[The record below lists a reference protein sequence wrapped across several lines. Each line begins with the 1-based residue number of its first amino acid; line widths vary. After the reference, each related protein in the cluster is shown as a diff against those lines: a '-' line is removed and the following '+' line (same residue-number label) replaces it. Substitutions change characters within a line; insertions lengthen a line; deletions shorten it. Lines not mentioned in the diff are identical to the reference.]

1 MKKILLLLITL
12 MFNITVFSQATYTS
26 QANGDWG
33 TTSTWSISGT
43 DGDSDG
49 IPDANDTVVIGHN
62 VTVSD
67 AQAANT
73 VTVNFSGSPTLTISG
88 TSSGLTTTSDFTNNS
103 DVIITGGAASN
114 PATLTVNGDLQQDG
128 NLTVGAGQRL
138 VMGASSNINAR
149 GTTTIN
155 SGSSSY
161 GSLYFYGTY
170 TQQLAGG
177 KVSYRRYVASVSSWD
192 LISVPIANLNIANWA
207 ANENDLATN
216 AGQYAIGYYTNTTAA
231 YNSGAGGGADTWVNY
246 TTSTAGSAGSFTP
259 GKGYQMASS
268 SGAEMTFS
276 GVPNTGPVSIGII
289 NSETGVGSDNDASDG
304 SKFNLVGNPYPS
316 FLSVN
321 SVLSGNS
328 SVLAWQSLYG
338 YKTGTPAYE
347 EYNLA
352 TGGFVAPGQGFM
364 VPADANTSANFTF
377 TTSMQSTSNTSMDDF
392 ISGDAMDDDRAEL
405 FIGFSSNEITD
416 RTRIY
421 FIENTTDGFDSGYDA
436 PKIGFDNNYISSR
449 LVNDDEGYDIGV
461 QSLAYSDLWDKT
473 IPLVVNSQ
481 MGDEITLSITH
492 NTAPAD
498 LNIYLEDVLE
508 GTMTD
513 LKAGDFVL
521 TPSTD
526 LEGGVGRFFIH
537 MSADTMSNEDV
548 STSMLNA
555 YKEVNANYITI
566 EGLATQSNNINVSL
580 YNILGT
586 KVLDSSLSNNMNTQ
600 TVSTVGIASGV
611 YVIELESGND
621 RLTKKLI
628 IQ

>member
-1 MKKILLLLITL
+1 MITL
-12 MFNITVFSQATYTS
+12 MFNINVFSQATYTTD
-26 QANGDWG
+26 AAGLDW
-33 TTSTWSISGT
+33 SDSNAWSITGVDSN
-43 DGDSDG
+43 SDG
-49 IPDANDTVVIGHN
+49 IPDSNDTVIIGHDI
-62 VTVSD
+62 TVSD

-73 VTVNFSGSPTLTISG
+73 VTVNFSGSPVLTISG
-88 TSSGLTTTSDFTNNS
+88 TSASLTTTSDFTNNS
-103 DVIITGGAASN
+103 DVIISGGAASD

-149 GTTTIN
+149 GTTQIN

-177 KVSYRRYVASVSSWD
+177 KVSYRRYVNSLAGGWD
-192 LISVPIANLNIANWA
+192 LISVPISNLNIANWA
-207 ANENDLATN
+207 SNENDLGFGPEDGGS
-216 AGQYAIGYYTNTTAA
+216 AGEYAVGYYTNTTAA
-231 YNSGAGGGADTWVNY
+231 YNSGSGGGADTWVNY
-246 TTSTAGSAGSFTP
+246 TTSTAGDAGSFTP
-259 GKGYQMASS
+259 GKGYQMASQVGS
-268 SGAEMTFS
+268 EMTFS
-276 GVPNTGPVSIGII
+276 GVPNTGPIDIGII
-289 NSETGVGSDNDASDG
+289 NSETGVASDNDPSDG

-316 FLSVN
+316 FLSVISILSEN
-321 SVLSGNS
+321 EDVLD
-328 SVLAWQSLYG
+328 WQTLYG
-338 YKTGTPAYE
+338 YTATSPTYE

-364 VPADANTSANFTF
+364 VPASSNTSVDFRF
-377 TTSMQSTSNTSMDDF
+377 LTSMQSTSNTSMDDF
-392 ISGDAMDDDRAEL
+392 ISGDVMDDDRAEL

-492 NTAPAD
+492 NTTPAD

-521 TPSTD
+521 SPTD
-526 LEGGVGRFFIH
+526 ELSGAGRFFIH

-566 EGLATQSNNINVSL
+566 EGLATQSNNINVIL

-586 KVLDSSLSNNMNTQ
+586 KVLDTSLSNSVNTQ
-600 TVSTVGIASGV
+600 TLSTVGMASGI

>member
-1 MKKILLLLITL
+1 
-12 MFNITVFSQATYTS
+12 MFNISVFSQATYTS
-26 QANGDWG
+26 QTTGNWTTTG
-33 TTSTWSISGT
+33 TWTDSGT
-43 DGDSDG
+43 DSDG
-49 IPDANDTVVIGHN
+49 NGYPDANDTVIIGHD
-62 VTVSD
+62 VTVTD

-88 TSSGLTTTSDFTNNS
+88 TSASLSTTSNFTNNS
-103 DVIITGGAASN
+103 DVIITGGAASD

-138 VMGASSNINAR
+138 IMGASSNINAR

-177 KVSYRRYVASVSSWD
+177 KVSYRRYVNSVAGGWD
-192 LISVPIANLNIANWA
+192 LISVPIASLNIANWA

-216 AGQYAIGYYTNTTAA
+216 GAQYAIGYYTNTTAA
-231 YNSGAGGGADTWVNY
+231 YNSGAGSGADTWVNY
-246 TTSTAGSAGSFTP
+246 TTSTAGSAGNFTP
-259 GKGYQMASS
+259 GKGYQMAST

-276 GVPNTGPVSIGII
+276 GVPNTGTVTFGII
-289 NSETGVGSDNDASDG
+289 NSETGVGSDNDPSDG

-316 FLSVN
+316 FLSVA
-321 SVLSGNS
+321 SVLSANS
-328 SVLAWQSLYG
+328 SVLAWESLYG
-338 YKTGTPAYE
+338 YSGSGGNYTT
-347 EYNLA
+347 YNNA

-392 ISGDAMDDDRAEL
+392 ISGDVMDDNRAEL

-421 FIENTTDGFDSGYDA
+421 FIENMTDGYDNGYDA
-436 PKIGFDNNYISSR
+436 PKISLANNFISSR
-449 LVNDDEGYDIGV
+449 LVNNDEGYDIDV
-461 QSLAYSDLWDKT
+461 QSLAYTELWDKT

-481 MGDEITLSITH
+481 MGDEIILSITH
-492 NTAPAD
+492 NTTPAD
-498 LNIYLEDVLE
+498 LNIYLEDAIE

-521 TPSTD
+521 TLTD
-526 LEGGVGRFFIH
+526 ELSGAGRFFIH

-586 KVLDSSLSNNMNTQ
+586 KVLDTSLSNSVNTQ
-600 TVSTVGIASGV
+600 TLSTVGMASGI
-611 YVIELESGND
+611 YVIELESGSY

>member
-1 MKKILLLLITL
+1 MITL
-12 MFNITVFSQATYTS
+12 MFNINVFSQATYTS
-26 QANGDWG
+26 QADGNWG
-33 TTSTWSISGT
+33 SASTWSISGT
-43 DGDSDG
+43 DSDSNG
-49 IPDANDTVVIGHN
+49 IPDSNDAVVIGHD

-177 KVSYRRYVASVSSWD
+177 KVSYRRYVNSVAGGWD
-192 LISVPIANLNIANWA
+192 LISVPIASLNIANWA

-216 AGQYAIGYYTNTTAA
+216 TEQYAIGVYTNTTAA
-231 YNSGAGGGADTWVNY
+231 YNSGSGSGADTWVNY
-246 TTSTAGSAGSFTP
+246 TTSTAGAAGDFTP
-259 GKGYQMASS
+259 GKGYQMASQT
-268 SGAEMTFS
+268 GAEMTFS
-276 GVPNTGPVSIGII
+276 GVPNTGSVSIGII
-289 NSETGVGSDNDASDG
+289 NSETGVGSENDASDG
-304 SKFNLVGNPYPS
+304 SAFNLVGNPYPS
-316 FLSVN
+316 FLSVEGI
-321 SVLSGNS
+321 LGGNS
-328 SVLAWQSLYG
+328 SVLGWQALYG
-338 YKTGTPAYE
+338 YTGSGGNYQT
-347 EYNLA
+347 YNNA

-364 VPADANTSANFTF
+364 VPAEANTSANFTF

-392 ISGDAMDDDRAEL
+392 ISGDATDDNRAEL
-405 FIGFSSNEITD
+405 FIGFNSNESSD

-421 FIENTTDGFDSGYDA
+421 FIENMTDGYDNGYDA
-436 PKIGFDNNYISSR
+436 PKISLANNFISSR
-449 LVNDDEGYDIGV
+449 LVNNDEGYDIDV

-481 MGDEITLSITH
+481 MGNEITLSITH

-508 GTMTD
+508 GSVTD

-521 TPSTD
+521 TPSAD
-526 LEGGVGRFFIH
+526 LEGVGRFFIH

-586 KVLDSSLSNNMNTQ
+586 KLLDTSLSNSVNTQ
-600 TVSTVGIASGV
+600 TLSTVGMASGI